1 MSSTRQ
7 NIIIRRFVER
17 PPKLEGGLS
26 FALEPVGERYAR
38 LRVEAGDRIY
48 EAVAGG
54 LSVPYSSGLS
64 RLLAANPEV
73 EVALVEHAPRGLD
86 RAAEEQGVG
95 YLDLRGRGRLIG
107 PGFVYVVPP
116 LVPYLSRGGDV
127 EAAKDPRSSKGA
139 RGNAKV
145 SPFAPKASRIVRT
158 FLSEPDRRWRLSEFA
173 ALCDMNPG
181 NVHRVLGA
189 LAADDLIERDGDDY
203 VVPDPGS
210 LLEAWSEQ
218 GQRGRLRERL
228 SIPVRGPLSDAVREL
243 VDVLGEHA
251 VVSGELAAEMYAP
264 HLPAGSAVVHRL
276 DDGPLE
282 GLELSSVAPVRSLRS
297 PTHIV
302 VDRADEGVGAFRV
315 EREGLPLVSPQQL
328 FFDLY
333 RERGRAREAAEH
345 VRREVLSY

>member
-1 MSSTRQ
+1 MSGARQ
-7 NIIIRRFVER
+7 NIVRRFVER

-26 FALEPVGERYAR
+26 LALEPVGERHAR
-38 LRVEAGDRIY
+38 LRIDAGDRVY

-54 LSVPYSSGLS
+54 LSVPYASGLS
-64 RLLAANPEV
+64 RLLASHPEV

-107 PGFVYVVPP
+107 PGFVYVAPP
-116 LVPYLSRGGDV
+116 LVPYPSRGGDV
-127 EAAKDPRSSKGA
+127 EGDEDLRSSKGA

-145 SPFAPKASRIVRT
+145 SPFAAKASRIVRA
-158 FLSEPDRRWRLSEFA
+158 FLSAPDRRWRLSEFA
-173 ALCDMNPG
+173 ELCDMNPG

-189 LAADDLIERDGDDY
+189 LVADDLIERDGDDY

-218 GQRGRLRERL
+218 GRRGRPSERL
-228 SIPVRGPLSDAVREL
+228 SIPVRGPLLDAVREL

-264 HLPAGSAVVHRL
+264 HLPAARAIVHRL

-282 GLELSSVAPVRSLRS
+282 GIELSALAPVRSLRS
-297 PTHIV
+297 PSHIV
-302 VDRADEGVGAFRV
+302 VDRADEGVAAFGA
-315 EREGLPLVSPQQL
+315 EHKGLQLVSPQQL
-328 FFDLY
+328 YFDLY
-333 RERGRAREAAEH
+333 REHGRAREAAEH